1 MHREDINHLG
11 IWVDMQGLFFPF
23 IRTEFMIGNV
33 GDTCPKECEI
43 SVLTV
48 IFLMIQVYLSVK
60 LCRWVNSCQSFER

>member
-1 MHREDINHLG
+1 
-11 IWVDMQGLFFPF
+11 
-23 IRTEFMIGNV
+23 MIGNV